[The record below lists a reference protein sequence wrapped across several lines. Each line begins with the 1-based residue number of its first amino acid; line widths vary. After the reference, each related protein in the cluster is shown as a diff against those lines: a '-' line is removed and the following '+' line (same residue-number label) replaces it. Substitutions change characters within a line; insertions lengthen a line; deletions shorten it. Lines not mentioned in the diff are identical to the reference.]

1 MICGAPCP
9 CALAPRAF
17 SGNRRRA
24 TLTRAG
30 ACASEGWLCVCVR
43 YAPQQRPTV
52 GLLPRILV
60 GLGERPVNEV
70 LHVTPG
76 FVGPGTRGALRHV
89 HPGLARP
96 QDPAVA
102 GQTWPSRS

>member
-1 MICGAPCP
+1 
-9 CALAPRAF
+9 
-17 SGNRRRA
+17 
-24 TLTRAG
+24 LTRAG

-89 HPGLARP
+89 HPGLARRILP
-96 QDPAVA
+96 
-102 GQTWPSRS
+102 